1 MVERATRVERDT
13 MGEVAVPAD
22 RLWGAQTQRSLE
34 HFAIG
39 RDRFVWGRPIVRAFG
54 LVKASAAEAN
64 EALGVLDPVLA
75 RAIVEAADAVA
86 DGELD
91 EHFPLVVWQTGS
103 GTQSNMNAN
112 EVIANG
118 ANLRL
123 GAPVGAR
130 SPVHPNDHVNRGQSS
145 NDVFP
150 AVMHVATVLELH
162 ERLVPAVEELRDTLA
177 AKASAFAAVVKLGR
191 THLQDATPITL
202 GQEIS
207 AWVAQ
212 LDAALDGVRHAA
224 DGLSEL
230 ALGATAVGTGIG
242 AHPRFGDEVAA
253 VLARRTGHPFRRADN
268 LFAALGAHDAMV
280 ATSASLRTLAG
291 ALFVCANNV
300 RWLASG
306 PRAGIGELRLPEN
319 EPGSSIMPGKVN
331 PTQCEALLM
340 VAMQVF
346 GNDATVAFA
355 GTQGNFQ
362 LNVAKPVIAHNVLE
376 SVALLADAV
385 RSFTVH
391 CAVGIEP
398 DLGRIA
404 SHVAGSLMLVTA
416 LAPHLGY
423 DAAAAIAKDAHE
435 RGTSLR
441 DAALAA
447 GVRPA
452 DYDRW
457 VVPADMVHPAPP
469 D

>member
-1 MVERATRVERDT
+1 MAERATRVERDT
-13 MGEVAVPAD
+13 MGEIAVPAD

-54 LVKASAAEAN
+54 LVKAAAAEAN
-64 EALGVLDPVLA
+64 AALAVLDPVLA
-75 RAIVEAADAVA
+75 RAIVDAAREVA
-86 DGELD
+86 EGALD
-91 EHFPLVVWQTGS
+91 DHFPLVVWQTGS

-112 EVIANG
+112 EVIANR
-118 ANLRL
+118 ANVGL
-123 GAPVGAR
+123 GASLGAK

-162 ERLVPAVEELRDTLA
+162 DRLFPAVAGLCDTLT
-177 AKASAFAAVVKLGR
+177 AKASAFDLVVKLGR
-191 THLQDATPITL
+191 THLQDATPVTL

-207 AWVAQ
+207 GWVAQ
-212 LDAALDGVRHAA
+212 IDAARDAVRHAA
-224 DGLSEL
+224 TGLHEL

-242 AHPRFGDEVAA
+242 THPQFGDEVAA
-253 VLARRTGHPFRRADN
+253 ALARRTGHPFRTATN
-268 LFAALGAHDAMV
+268 LFAALAAHDAMV
-280 ATSASLRTLAG
+280 GTSAALRTLAG

-300 RWLASG
+300 RWSASG

-331 PTQCEALLM
+331 PTQSEALLM

-391 CAVGIEP
+391 CVAGMEP
-398 DLGRIA
+398 DRERIA
-404 SHVAGSLMLVTA
+404 EHVAGSLMLVTA

-457 VVPADMVHPAPP
+457 VVPGDMVHPGRG
-469 D
+469 

>member
-1 MVERATRVERDT
+1 MADQAVRTERDT
-13 MGEVAVPAD
+13 MGEIAVPAD

-54 LVKASAAEAN
+54 LVKRAAAETNA
-64 EALGVLDPVLA
+64 ALGVLDPALA
-75 RAIVEAADAVA
+75 QAIVAAADEVA
-86 DGELD
+86 RGRLD
-91 EHFPLVVWQTGS
+91 EEFPLVVWQTGS

-112 EVIANG
+112 EVIANR
-118 ANLRL
+118 AIELL
-123 GAPVGAR
+123 GGEVGSK

-162 ERLVPAVEELRDTLA
+162 ERLAPAVGELRDVLA
-177 AKASAFAAVVKLGR
+177 AKSSAFADVVKLGR

-212 LDAALDGVRHAA
+212 LDAALAGVKHATVA
-224 DGLSEL
+224 LYEL

-253 VLARRTGHPFRRADN
+253 RLAAATGHPFRRAAN

-280 ATSASLRTLAG
+280 ALSATLRTLAG
-291 ALFVCANNV
+291 ALFVCANNI
-300 RWLASG
+300 RFLASG

-376 SVALLADAV
+376 SIALLADAT
-385 RSFTVH
+385 RSFTTH
-391 CAVGIEP
+391 CARGIEP
-398 DLGRIA
+398 DRARIA
-404 SHVAGSLMLVTA
+404 AHVADSLMLVTA
-416 LAPHLGY
+416 LAPHIGY
-423 DAAAAIAKDAHE
+423 DAAAAIAKRAHAD
-435 RGTSLR
+435 GTTLR
-441 DAALAA
+441 EAALVA
-447 GVRPA
+447 GVLPG

-457 VVPADMVHPAPP
+457 VVPASMVHPAG
-469 D
+469 